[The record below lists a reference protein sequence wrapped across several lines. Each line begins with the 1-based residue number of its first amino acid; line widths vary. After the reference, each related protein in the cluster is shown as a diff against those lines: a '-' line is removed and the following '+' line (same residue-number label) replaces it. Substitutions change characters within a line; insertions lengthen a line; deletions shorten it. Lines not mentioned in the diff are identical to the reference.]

1 MDSKTIS
8 AMIKKGHI
16 KQQNNL
22 KANLNNIYYKEQIK

>member
-8 AMIKKGHI
+8 VMIKSHYKN
-16 KQQNNL
+16 QNNL